1 MMRLRVWQK
10 LIVLFFLFCFIGPF
24 APLTIASLSFRWGWP
39 DLLPSIWWWEKRES
53 VRAPIAWDYIID
65 PVSRVIPALGNTVL
79 IAALVTVFSLIV
91 AVPAARVVA
100 RQSFRGKSFV
110 EFYLMMPLIVPEIAV
125 GIGMLVIFLN
135 IGLHG
140 SIFAIVLAHMVPVLP
155 YTVRMLVNV
164 YGELDKG
171 LLEQARLL
179 GAGRRQILFN
189 IEIPLILPGLL
200 AAALFSILISTN
212 IFLLTF
218 YMGKGQVDTLAT
230 LLFAKIS
237 AGGALDPVSAA
248 LTLIITLPG
257 LLFLV
262 ISNRVINE
270 NVFVGGID
278 RS

>member
-1 MMRLRVWQK
+1 MMRFTIWHK
-10 LIVLFFLFCFIGPF
+10 LFVLFFLCCFVGPF
-24 APLTIASLSFRWGWP
+24 LPLAVASLSFRWGWP
-39 DLLPSIWWWEKRES
+39 DLLPSVWWWERRDS
-53 VRAPIAWDYIID
+53 VRSPIAWDYIID
-65 PVSRVIPALGNTVL
+65 PVSRVMPAIGNTVL
-79 IAALVTVFSLIV
+79 IAILVTVFSLII
-91 AVPAARVVA
+91 AVPAARVIA

-140 SIFAIVLAHMVPVLP
+140 SVFAIVLAHMVPVLP

-171 LLEQARLL
+171 LLEQAHLL
-179 GAGRRQILFN
+179 GASRRQTLLN
-189 IEIPLILPGLL
+189 IEIPLILPGLV
-200 AAALFSILISTN
+200 AASLFSVLISTN